1 MKHMIRLLL
10 LLLTLAGPA
19 ARTVAQDA
27 EGDGGKSAG
36 MSKKKQEKHLAKKER
51 KDKKSL
57 AKEEKALLKQHRQH
71 QDKATQKRMK
81 RNQRRAD
88 KHGQGRHRDPFFRR
102 LFGSKH

>member
-1 MKHMIRLLL
+1 MRALRTFLLL
-10 LLLTLAGPA
+10 FALVSAPVMLS
-19 ARTVAQDA
+19 AQEA

-57 AKEEKALLKQHRQH
+57 AKEEKRIYKLHREH
-71 QDKATQKRMK
+71 QDKATRKRMK
-81 RNQRRAD
+81 RNERRAG

>member
-1 MKHMIRLLL
+1 MRALRTFLLL
-10 LLLTLAGPA
+10 FALVSAPVAL
-19 ARTVAQDA
+19 RAQDA

-36 MSKKKQEKHLAKKER
+36 MSKKQQEKHLAKKER

-57 AKEEKALLKQHRQH
+57 AKEEKRLHKQHLKN

-81 RNQRRAD
+81 RNERRAA